1 MKPGRGGASDRGRW
15 DHDFRQSRLAAK
27 AGAFDAIAAVRRRI
41 QRYNPLVLANFEEGL
56 G

>member
-15 DHDFRQSRLAAK
+15 DHDFRQSRLA